1 MKDAF
6 WAGLFE
12 GFFFFLQPPC
22 LLSFFFNNPPWQNLI
37 GRNPTVKILSS
48 LSKIEELT
56 QIHYW
61 ASKKSNT
68 IRPLHV
74 SLEGFSFST
83 QVHYN
88 SCCKTSSEI
97 ALTSITLKL
106 WTQTKLNVKPK
117 INLKNWKPHKNRCL
131 FVWFGFFIFQTT
143 RFGSRTRKWNQTKSY
158 CKSP

>member
-1 MKDAF
+1 M
-6 WAGLFE
+6 LE
-12 GFFFFLQPPC
+12 IPPFKIKKVYLVKQRIRDSLYYKMIHSAIWSKQVIIGIC
-22 LLSFFFNNPPWQNLI
+22 IYTYKTSKNHQRTLS
-37 GRNPTVKILSS
+37 
-48 LSKIEELT
+48 
-56 QIHYW
+56 
-61 ASKKSNT
+61 